1 MRRGHSTTLVGQ
13 CCASFNWFSL
23 YNPGQHNL
31 WRARELNLTYTFEL
45 LEALIKCYSN
55 YKFIFKKTIGGTN
68 LLLPFP
74 FHFIMSCVSACIFLC
89 LGHSMHICSAAF
101 SACKQATSIPSTH
114 DWRLPCLLGLCCR
127 GSVSL
132 CKWCLPDEKEAGAA
146 VMFTAPDCVKL
157 ASGTSEGALL
167 YLAVILTMAFFFL
180 LSHIFETEGPLTFNT
195 CVIFF
200 TQWVLKYYSKC
211 T

>member
-1 MRRGHSTTLVGQ
+1 MKSSGAKPYIYFWIVRSTNKMLSKLQ
-13 CCASFNWFSL
+13 IYL
-23 YNPGQHNL
+23 
-31 WRARELNLTYTFEL
+31 
-45 LEALIKCYSN
+45 
-55 YKFIFKKTIGGTN
+55 KKTIGGTD

-74 FHFIMSCVSACIFLC
+74 FLFMMSCVSACIFLC
-89 LGHSMHICSAAF
+89 LGHSMHVCSAAF
-101 SACKQATSIPSTH
+101 SACKQATSISSTH

-146 VMFTAPDCVKL
+146 VMLTAPDCVKL

-167 YLAVILTMAFFFL
+167 YLAGILTMSFFFI
-180 LSHIFETEGPLTFNT
+180 LSHIFETEDPLAFNT